1 MVSTFEMNAIQ
12 DYVDNLD
19 RHGVIKLK
27 DHCNSV
33 LSAHFD
39 ICLTRFPTTEEQDKF
54 ELAVEV
60 MARLDFR
67 QEPIRTESLA
77 HLREQYLK
85 VYDLNLDT
93 LNFRQQLGA

>member
-19 RHGVIKLK
+19 RHGAVKLK
-27 DHCNSV
+27 DHCKSV

-39 ICLTRFPTTEEQDKF
+39 ISLTRFPTTEEQDKF

-60 MARLDFR
+60 MIRLDFR
-67 QEPIRTESLA
+67 QEPNRTESLA
-77 HLREQYLK
+77 YLRGQYLK

-93 LNFRQQLGA
+93 FNFVSN

>member
-12 DYVDNLD
+12 DYVENLD
-19 RHGVIKLK
+19 RHGVVKLK
-27 DHCNSV
+27 AHCNSV

-39 ICLTRFPTTEEQDKF
+39 ICLTRFSTTEEQDKF

-67 QEPIRTESLA
+67 QEPNRTESLA
-77 HLREQYLK
+77 HLRQRYLN

-93 LNFRQQLGA
+93 LNFRQQFGA

>member
-19 RHGVIKLK
+19 RPGVIKLK

-60 MARLDFR
+60 MARLDLR
-67 QEPIRTESLA
+67 QEPIPTESLA
-77 HLREQYLK
+77 HLRERYLK